1 MRGRTDGLLAIP
13 QAVGQSRRQS
23 GVADFFLRRRNV
35 VLEPVQLDQVLIK
48 IEGDV
53 AGLGL
58 PIAGLS
64 DGADIEK
71 ILAANFQLDAG
82 VQAAL
87 DSVGPPHKT
96 DGNMRVSVEANLGVM
111 IVKAIGSGE
120 LVENVRP
127 FLRQIERGVDDGK
140 ALDLPDIFQVAQPGP
155 LFFAQLFPGPPDGF
169 GGQNIKTGQIHVA
182 GAVLV
187 MIPHD
192 GRTIERPDEFQAFAG
207 IGPVTD
213 DITQTDIVRA
223 LLLLRVGEDGLQ
235 SFEVAMNIA
244 ENGKFHDYVS
254 HFGNSRA
261 GAGLSS
267 RFSSRPR
274 ANQDNGRKHPSEI
287 ANQSR
292 ISKPINSL
300 VAGRQVTSSVRI

>member
-1 MRGRTDGLLAIP
+1 MLFR
-13 QAVGQSRRQS
+13 S
-23 GVADFFLRRRNV
+23 VADFFLRRRNV

-48 IEGDV
+48 IESDV

-58 PIAGLS
+58 PIAGLPN
-64 DGADIEK
+64 GADIEK

-96 DGNMRVSVEANLGVM
+96 DGNMRVPVEANLGVM

-140 ALDLPDIFQVAQPGP
+140 ALDLTDIFQVAQPGP
-155 LFFAQLFPGPPDGF
+155 LLFAQLFPGPPDGF

-213 DITQTDIVRA
+213 DITQTHIMRA

-235 SFEVAMNIA
+235 SFKVAMNIA

-274 ANQDNGRKHPSEI
+274 ANQDNGQEHPSKI